1 LEDVAGGWDFTTPEQ
16 VKMAKWPERDGK
28 KIPWETCQTFS
39 GSWGYY
45 RDEYT
50 WKSPA
55 QLIELLVESVSK
67 GGNLLLNVG
76 PTARG
81 TFDYRAQASLAA
93 MGEWLKL
100 NGRSVY
106 GCTEAPAG
114 FHAPPNTL
122 LTWNPATSRLYVH
135 LLVYPLDRISLA
147 GMAGKV
153 KYAQFLHDASEIRFN
168 PGSGEEAG
176 NLSLVLP
183 VRKPPV
189 EIPVLE
195 IYIK

>member
-1 LEDVAGGWDFTTPEQ
+1 
-16 VKMAKWPERDGK
+16 MAKWPERDGK

-55 QLIELLVESVSK
+55 QLLELLVESVSK

-81 TFDYRAQASLAA
+81 TFDDRAQASLKA
-93 MGEWLKL
+93 MGEWTKL

-114 FHAPPNTL
+114 FVGAAEHAVDVESRDQ
-122 LTWNPATSRLYVH
+122 PALCPSPRVSAR
-135 LLVYPLDRISLA
+135 PA
-147 GMAGKV
+147 GPRRAWP
-153 KYAQFLHDASEIRFN
+153 AR
-168 PGSGEEAG
+168 
-176 NLSLVLP
+176 
-183 VRKPPV
+183 
-189 EIPVLE
+189 
-195 IYIK
+195 